1 MKQTI
6 ISIIIVIAVVLGIV
20 VLMKNTKKP
29 QENTMN
35 EEINN
40 ELLVTVL
47 EQGTSTDSLQAGQIA
62 VVHYTGTFDDGVV
75 FDSSLTRGQPFE
87 FQYGVGSVILGWDQG
102 LQGMKIGEKRKLV
115 VPPAYGY
122 GNNQVGPIPPNST
135 LTFEVELLE
144 IK

>member
-6 ISIIIVIAVVLGIV
+6 ISIIIVIIVILGVVA
-20 VLMKNTKKP
+20 LMKTQQKT
-29 QENTMN
+29 QENITT
-35 EEINN
+35 ESGG

-47 EQGTSTDSLQAGQIA
+47 KQGEGTESLQAGQIA
-62 VVHYTGTFDDGVV
+62 VVHYTGTLEDGVV

-87 FQYGVGSVILGWDQG
+87 FQYGVGDVILGWDQG

-115 VPPAYGY
+115 IPSDYGY
-122 GNNQVGPIPPNST
+122 GANQVGPIPPNST
-135 LTFEVELLE
+135 LVFEVELLE

>member
-6 ISIIIVIAVVLGIV
+6 ISIIIIIAVVLGIV
-20 VLMKNTKKP
+20 VLMKTQQKP
-29 QENTMN
+29 QENMDQTT
-35 EEINN
+35 EELAVAVLQ
-40 ELLVTVL
+40 EGAGDVVLLP
-47 EQGTSTDSLQAGQIA
+47 GQIA
-62 VVHYTGTFDDGVV
+62 VVHYTGTLEDGVV

-102 LQGMKIGEKRKLV
+102 LQGMRVGEKRKLT
-115 VPPAYGY
+115 VPPTYGY

-135 LTFEVELLE
+135 LIFEVELLE